1 MNENGIGTR
10 QGRRRDSQRV
20 HRTDHAQRPFVENMR
35 VDHRGLDV
43 GVAEQRLHGADVLAR
58 LLYHL
63 AIQEDH
69 GIERLI
75 LR

>member
-10 QGRRRDSQRV
+10 QGGSRDSQRV

-43 GVAEQRLHGADVLAR
+43 GMGQERLHGAV
-58 LLYHL
+58 
-63 AIQEDH
+63 E
-69 GIERLI
+69 
-75 LR
+75 